1 MDTNSS
7 SIQLVN
13 GYASHSKAVALS
25 GIIQESIDMQLASFS
40 HGYGQLAYHIV
51 LVTKYRRKMFG
62 AELLAKRV
70 DTTLR
75 EIANRYKM
83 QIHALKVLEDH
94 VHIFINFKPSMSLSA
109 VFQYLKGI
117 SSYEIFKDFPWLKAK
132 FRTGHMWSRGKF
144 FRTVGSVTAEAI
156 EHYINESQKKHLFY

>member
-1 MDTNSS
+1 MSPEYAVEIRDACKTYMLDEIKVQAICDVNLKIRKGEFV
-7 SIQLVN
+7 SI
-13 GYASHSKAVALS
+13 
-25 GIIQESIDMQLASFS
+25 
-40 HGYGQLAYHIV
+40 
-51 LVTKYRRKMFG
+51 YRRKMFG

-70 DTTLR
+70 EATLR

-94 VHIFINFKPSMSLSA
+94 VHIFVNFKPSMSLSA

-117 SSYEIFKDFPWLKAK
+117 SSYEIFKDFPWLKTK
-132 FRTGHMWSRGKF
+132 FHTGHLWSRGKF